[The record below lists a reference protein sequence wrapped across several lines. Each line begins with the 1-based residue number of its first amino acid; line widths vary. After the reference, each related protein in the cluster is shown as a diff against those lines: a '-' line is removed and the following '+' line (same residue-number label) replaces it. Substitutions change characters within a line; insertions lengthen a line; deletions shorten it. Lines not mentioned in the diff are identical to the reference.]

1 MHACMQFFSKVFY
14 DTSHMWY
21 ITLEK
26 ELELYLLWFWLD
38 AMEYKRSYSS
48 ISDGWQAV
56 NKDFPPEGTHSPRA
70 EGPKGGTAG
79 APAGVALRASEL
91 RAPTLRSHSLACQ
104 PITYSCRK
112 TAKIAKNGLSVGR
125 VSIGLET

>member
-1 MHACMQFFSKVFY
+1 
-14 DTSHMWY
+14 MWY

-26 ELELYLLWFWLD
+26 ELELYLLWPWFWLD
-38 AMEYKRSYSS
+38 AMEYKRSYS

-56 NKDFPPEGTHSPRA
+56 NGE
-70 EGPKGGTAG
+70 KGG
-79 APAGVALRASEL
+79 GVAGIRGAG
-91 RAPTLRSHSLACQ
+91 PTLRLHSLACQ
-104 PITYSCRK
+104 TITYSCRK